1 MTFTYLFHTRI
12 LFAIDAMLVLP
23 SEFNLLRF
31 FVLCAICFGCPAAG
45 HPKWRTTGA
54 QIREIPGRTVPEIHR
69 HTINT
74 GLHFTQDTGRQKIF
88 FV

>member
-31 FVLCAICFGCPAAG
+31 FFFFCAVSVGCPAAG
-45 HPKWRTTGA
+45 HTK
-54 QIREIPGRTVPEIHR
+54 
-69 HTINT
+69 
-74 GLHFTQDTGRQKIF
+74 
-88 FV
+88 